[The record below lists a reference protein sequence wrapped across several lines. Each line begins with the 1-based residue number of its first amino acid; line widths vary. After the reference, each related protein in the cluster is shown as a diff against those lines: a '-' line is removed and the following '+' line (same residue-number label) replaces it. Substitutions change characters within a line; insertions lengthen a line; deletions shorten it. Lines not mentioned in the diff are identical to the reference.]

1 MFQSVYEYALGLN
14 SEPDCTDTSSYKGNY
29 FGVFVGVTRSEAH
42 TIPQWPQNIHGSIG
56 YWDRNFKRVDADA
69 LCEHT
74 HRVAL
79 DAAKN
84 DDRKKFFP
92 ELLTD
97 IEAVLDVKFMC
108 LPILDIDAHTGLLEN
123 GAPFDN
129 EGWGLLVQSKA
140 GAGATFLPGVFK
152 HTTWDTIKT
161 RVVSKAG
168 LEAGAK
174 TVRFYAYRT
183 KRSAAAL
190 CHIYCRASSFKL
202 LTKIGCGFLDF
213 VEGCEHVPY
222 AVTPQQT
229 VVYDET
235 QDVRNIA
242 TLLNVRR
249 LSPMISCKS
258 NSKSTM
264 FSAETTH
271 YVRKYVKH
279 HASMQQA
286 SAFLLPLLQ
295 ELQLYPELQ
304 TTIARRLTNN
314 LGSMEPSFELGE
326 SLVALK
332 KRLPMRTAQS
342 VFELNW
348 QAQVWPRR
356 ALCDPLR
363 SYASEF
369 TSKTE
374 TNYLAV
380 AFEAACMLHM
390 PKLAHAL
397 FCKLMQRYD
406 ARRGLFRFL
415 DGSSR
420 VDITCHVHSGLMR
433 AIKRDPT

>member
-14 SEPDCTDTSSYKGNY
+14 REPDCTDTSSYKGNY
-29 FGVFVGVTRSEAH
+29 FGVFVGVTRSDAH
-42 TIPQWPQNIHGSIG
+42 AIPQWPQNIHGSIG

-79 DAAKN
+79 DAAVN

-92 ELLTD
+92 DLLTD

-108 LPILDIDAHTGLLEN
+108 LPILDIDAHTGLLES
-123 GAPFDN
+123 GVPFDN

-152 HTTWDTIKT
+152 HTSWDTIKT

-168 LEAGAK
+168 LEAGAP
-174 TVRFYAYRT
+174 VGFYAYRT

-190 CHIYCRASSFKL
+190 CHIYCRTSSFKL
-202 LTKIGCGFLDF
+202 LTKIGCCFLSF
-213 VEGCEHVPY
+213 VGCCKHVPY

-235 QDVRNIA
+235 QDVRNVA
-242 TLLNVRR
+242 TLLDIHR
-249 LSPMISCKS
+249 LSTTIPCE
-258 NSKSTM
+258 SKSKM
-264 FSAETTH
+264 FSADTMH
-271 YVRKYVKH
+271 YVGKYVKH

-286 SAFLLPLLQ
+286 SAFLLPLLE
-295 ELQLYPELQ
+295 ELQLHPELQ
-304 TTIARRLTNN
+304 TTIARRLRKN

-332 KRLPMRTAQS
+332 KRVPMRTAQS
-342 VFELNW
+342 IFELNW
-348 QAQVWPRR
+348 QTQVWPQR
-356 ALCDPLR
+356 ALRDPLR

-369 TSKTE
+369 TSATE
-374 TNYLAV
+374 TN
-380 AFEAACMLHM
+380 
-390 PKLAHAL
+390 
-397 FCKLMQRYD
+397 
-406 ARRGLFRFL
+406 
-415 DGSSR
+415 
-420 VDITCHVHSGLMR
+420 
-433 AIKRDPT
+433 